1 MPGHLPSFALTD
13 QVALVTGAA
22 RGIGRATALALAEA
36 GADVALGLR
45 VRDSA
50 PDLVAEIEAIGR
62 RALALQMDVTRL
74 DQIEAAVAETEDR
87 LGPIGI
93 LVNNAGLAVISPAED
108 VTEDDYDLPMNVN
121 VKGSFFTAQAVGRRM
136 IARRSGAIVNLGSQA
151 GRVALSGVA
160 PYCMSKAAVDHMTR
174 CLAVEWGPHNVR
186 VNAIAPT
193 FILTDGTRIV
203 LEDPEW
209 RARTVAKIPLGHAGE
224 VLDVVGAVVFLASP
238 AARMITG
245 ASLLIDGGWTAV

>member
-1 MPGHLPSFALTD
+1 MSGHLPSFTLSG
-13 QVALVTGAA
+13 QIALVTGAA

-50 PDLVAEIEAIGR
+50 PDLVDAIEAMGR
-62 RALALQMDVTRL
+62 RAIALQMDVTRL
-74 DQIEAAVAETEDR
+74 DEIEAAVAETENR
-87 LGPIGI
+87 LGPIDL
-93 LVNNAGLAVISPAED
+93 LVNNAGLAVVAPAEE
-108 VTEDDYDLPMNVN
+108 VSEADYDIPMDVN
-121 VKGSFFTAQAVGRRM
+121 AKGSFFAAQAVGRRM
-136 IARRSGAIVNLGSQA
+136 IPRRRGAIVTVSSQA
-151 GRVALSGVA
+151 GRVALAGVA

-193 FILTDGTRIV
+193 FIATDGTRIV

-209 RARTVAKIPLGHAGE
+209 RARTVAKIPLGHPGE
-224 VLDVVGAVVFLASP
+224 VEDVVGAIVFLASP

-245 ASLLIDGGWTAV
+245 ASLLIDGGWTSV